1 MSVDLSLTVL
11 TLQLHFAELLNRPDV
26 ELAVIHVSLAT
37 TLGDMKDHR
46 KAVHHYEEELRLR
59 KGNALEVTYPCPQV
73 SFGGSFLS
81 PPFSNGGCEWM
92 LPLKRLFLPRTV
104 MVCQLA
110 IRQGQSTSSSL
121 RLASWMC

>member
-1 MSVDLSLTVL
+1 MGLSLTLL
-11 TLQLHFAELLNRPDV
+11 TVQLHFAELLNRPDV

-59 KGNALEVTYPCPQV
+59 KGSALEVTYSYPWV
-73 SFGGSFLS
+73 SFGGPFLS

-92 LPLKRLFLPRTV
+92 PPLRRLFLLMTV
-104 MVCQLA
+104 TVCQLE
-110 IRQGQSTSSSL
+110 IRQGQSTSFSVT
-121 RLASWMC
+121 